1 MAPILG
7 YRSIGVGLFIALTL
21 PLCFSPIAAWGQ
33 SDDVVPTAVDETGRT
48 DVRAQEIDSMLSKYF
63 APGEPGATVIVSQRG
78 AILFRKAY
86 GLANIEMNMP
96 LRPEMSLRTGSVTK
110 QFTAAA
116 IMLLV
121 EQGRLSVSDEIGKY
135 FPQYPEQARH
145 VTIEHLLTH
154 TSGIRNYTELA
165 HFGAAMTK
173 DVSVDEAIA
182 FFDEVPLQFQPGQRF
197 SYSNSNYFLLGA
209 IIEKVSGMRYS
220 DFMQQRIFQP
230 LQMRSTVVETSTSP
244 VSSVIGYTQD
254 RKGIA
259 SVNHYSMNWPFAA
272 GALRTSVD
280 DLVRWDSAI
289 TTGKLLGRVSWD
301 SMATDRTLNGG
312 SHTGYGYGWFIRRL
326 GGSHALEHGGDIGGF
341 SADTWRFPKEELF
354 VAVLTNN
361 DSHEPAADSIA
372 EKIAKILLRR

>member
-1 MAPILG
+1 MAPIVG
-7 YRSIGVGLFIALTL
+7 YRSLGVVLFIALTL
-21 PLCFSPIAAWGQ
+21 PFFFIPVAAWGQ
-33 SDDVVPTAVDETGRT
+33 SDDVVPAAVGETGRT

-116 IMLLV
+116 IMLLI

-182 FFDEVPLQFQPGQRF
+182 FFSEVPMQFQPGQRF

-220 DFMQQRIFQP
+220 DFMQQQIFQP

-244 VSSVIGYTQD
+244 VSSVVGYTQG
-254 RKGIA
+254 RKGVA
-259 SVNHYSMNWPFAA
+259 RVNHYSMNWPFSA

-301 SMATDRTLNGG
+301 SMAKDRPLNGG
-312 SHTGYGYGWFIRRL
+312 SHTGYGYGWFIRSL